1 MIIICGQTGTR
12 KHYVKLSNQSNRMHK
27 YTEMVDELSFL
38 TVAELRDKLSD
49 VGLPV
54 DGRIKAELITRLA
67 EYLTENNN

>member
-1 MIIICGQTGTR
+1 
-12 KHYVKLSNQSNRMHK
+12 MHK